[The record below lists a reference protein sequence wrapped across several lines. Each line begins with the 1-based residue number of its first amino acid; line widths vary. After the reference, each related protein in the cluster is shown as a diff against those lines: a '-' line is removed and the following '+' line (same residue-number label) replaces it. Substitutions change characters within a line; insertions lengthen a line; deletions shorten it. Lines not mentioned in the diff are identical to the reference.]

1 MDRKTASKLIEEN
14 LHTLFAWSL
23 SKLYD
28 RSQAEDL
35 TNDIVCAVLS
45 SVDRL
50 ERDEAFYGFL
60 WRIAEN
66 TLRNRIRKAKPETV
80 ELEESFCGVYWETP
94 EDVYIENEQVQIL
107 RRELALLSRQY
118 RETTVQY
125 YIYGKSCSEISEL
138 LGISREMVK
147 YYLFKTR
154 KILKEGIGMTREFG
168 EKSYNPQ
175 VFQMDFWGE
184 KNTYSRLFERRL
196 PGNILLSAYDKPVT
210 IGELTVELG
219 VAAVYLE
226 DEIAI
231 LEEHDFLRKA
241 GDKYQTN
248 IVIFTE
254 EYRKKIKAA
263 FPAVYE
269 RAAGRI
275 GEALERTLPQLK
287 NMDFYGK
294 DYDDNRLRW
303 TFANYILYQGF
314 CMADSRGKEKFGA
327 YPLLSNGTHGFVYGY
342 DYDDEAHPLNGI
354 YGFCCNKEGSA
365 WVSIENYRVIEKC
378 QNLQP
383 TDWQEWVR
391 GMTDAVLFKEA
402 DDTNE
407 QLIREIEE
415 GIVSCEKGRLSP
427 DFPVFG
433 RELFESGFKEL
444 LGDIIG
450 EMADV
455 IEKVCEE
462 AAEILTEYVPA
473 ALKGRCGQMA
483 CIEHQLK
490 TMAFIVEAMV
500 KKGLLV
506 VPRERVNLC
515 VFGVDMR

>member
-1 MDRKTASKLIEEN
+1 MDRETASKLIEEN

-60 WRIAEN
+60 WKIAEN
-66 TLRNRIRKAKPETV
+66 TLRNRIRRFQPEMV
-80 ELEESFCGVYWETP
+80 ELDEAFCGVYWETP
-94 EDVYIENEQVQIL
+94 EDAYIENEQVQLL

-118 RETTVQY
+118 RETAVQY
-125 YIYGKSCSEISEL
+125 YIYGKSCSEISESL
-138 LGISREMVK
+138 NISREMVK

-154 KILKEGIGMTREFG
+154 KILKEGLGMTREFG

-175 VFQMDFWGE
+175 TFHMDFWGGR
-184 KNTYSRLFERRL
+184 NTYSRLFERRL

-226 DEIAI
+226 DELAI
-231 LEEHDFLRKA
+231 LEEHDLLRKT

-254 EYRKKIKAA
+254 DYRKKVKAISQ
-263 FPAVYE
+263 PLYE
-269 RAAGRI
+269 RAAERI
-275 GEALERTLPQLK
+275 GEVLKEMLPRLK
-287 NMDFYGK
+287 NLDFYGK
-294 DYDDNRLRW
+294 DYDDNRLMW

-314 CMADSRGKEKFGA
+314 CVADDRGRERFGA
-327 YPLLSNGTHGFVYGY
+327 YPLLSNGTRGFIYGY
-342 DYDDEAHPLNGI
+342 DYNCEDHPLNGV
-354 YGFCCNKEGSA
+354 YGFCCNKEETA

-383 TDWQEWVR
+383 ADWQDWVR
-391 GMTDAVLFKEA
+391 GMTDAVLFREA

-407 QLIREIEE
+407 QLIREIDQ
-415 GIVSCEKGRLSP
+415 GIISCCKGRLSP
-427 DFPVFG
+427 AFPVFG
-433 RELFESGFKEL
+433 RELFEVGLKTL
-444 LGDIIG
+444 LGDIIV
-450 EMADV
+450 ETADV
-455 IEKVCEE
+455 IENVCRE
-462 AAEILTEYVPA
+462 AAEILAGYVPS
-473 ALKGRCGQMA
+473 ALKSRCGQMA
-483 CIEHQLK
+483 CIDHQLK
-490 TMAFIVEAMV
+490 TIAFIVEAMV
-500 KKGLLV
+500 EKGLLT
-506 VPRERVNLC
+506 VPEERVNLC